1 MARHSTPPES
11 PLSSM
16 DNTDASDNE
25 AHDYEDES
33 LLRPSKRQRLGATST
48 TSPAPAPVQEPE
60 PEHEPEAEADPLEG
74 LSDVSSD
81 TSGDIPSSPINARL
95 DEEDFQ
101 EQVTFCAWEGCDAG
115 DLGNMD
121 KLVEHIHNDHIES
134 RQKKYTCEWNGC
146 NRKSMAHASG
156 YALKA
161 HMRSH
166 TREKPFY
173 CYLPECDR
181 SFTRSDA
188 LAKHMRTVHET
199 EALRPSDPV
208 PKSMQAGPT
217 GKGKLKIILKTPQS
231 HAAGQD
237 DAIDDGADDDELS
250 ADLFTP
256 MTEELGFTKE
266 ELDMPLERLHRLCRH
281 QVKWAQQETANLA
294 EEIKYWEEQYKDQ
307 WREKE
312 VLLSQVVQSEVDW
325 HKRKAAVLSGAAD
338 VQLSG
343 VIESQETAATNG
355 DGAESRQASPAEETL
370 ANGTKSEVAA
380 AS

>member
-1 MARHSTPPES
+1 MARDSTPPES

-16 DNTDASDNE
+16 DNSDASDE
-25 AHDYEDES
+25 EVHDYEDES
-33 LLRPSKRQRLGATST
+33 LLRPSKRQKLGAVSR
-48 TSPAPAPVQEPE
+48 TSPAVVHEPEQEAEPE
-60 PEHEPEAEADPLEG
+60 PDPLEG
-74 LSDVSSD
+74 MSDVSSD

-101 EQVTFCAWEGCDAG
+101 EQVTVCAWEGCDAG
-115 DLGNMD
+115 DFGNMD

-134 RQKKYTCEWNGC
+134 RQKKYTCEWIGC
-146 NRKSMAHASG
+146 NRKSMGHASG

-217 GKGKLKIILKTPQS
+217 GKGKLKIIIKTPQS

-237 DAIDDGADDDELS
+237 DAVDDGADDDELS

-256 MTEELGFTKE
+256 LTEEQGFTPE
-266 ELDMPLERLHRLCRH
+266 ELKMPLEKLHKLCRF
-281 QVKWAQQETANLA
+281 QIKWAQ
-294 EEIKYWEEQYKDQ
+294 EESVKLTDEVKYWEKQYKELWQ
-307 WREKE
+307 EKE
-312 VLLSQVVQSEVDW
+312 VLLSQVVKSEIDW
-325 HKRKAAVLSGAAD
+325 HERRQAVLSGAAD

-343 VIESQETAATNG
+343 VIESQEGNATVTNG
-355 DGAESRQASPAEETL
+355 DDVGRSRENSVKETLENGTSTEVMAES
-370 ANGTKSEVAA
+370 
-380 AS
+380 